1 MPGRT
6 TGWQPSVTAIILQ
19 GGSGCPWQRPPLTK
33 ADTESSLTQPDQV
46 SEVFQALDPLD
57 DVVVQLQLLQVL
69 KLPEVIYA
77 EDI

>member
-1 MPGRT
+1 MSRRLFHRE
-6 TGWQPSVTAIILQ
+6 VMDVL
-19 GGSGCPWQRPPLTK
+19 GGGPPLTE
-33 ADTESSLTQPDQV
+33 ADTEAGLTQPDQV
-46 SEVFQALDPLD
+46 CEVFQALDPLN